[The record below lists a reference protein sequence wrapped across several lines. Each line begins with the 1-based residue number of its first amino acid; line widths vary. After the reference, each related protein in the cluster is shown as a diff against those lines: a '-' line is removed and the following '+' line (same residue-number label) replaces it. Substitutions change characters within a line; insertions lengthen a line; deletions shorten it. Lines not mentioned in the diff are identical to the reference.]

1 MKKPLALVF
10 DLGNVLLPIDLDKT
24 YEAFAFLSNKYSAS
38 EIKQITQSEALWS
51 AYEAGLQNDEA
62 FKLFLGERLELDC
75 TSEQFHSAFNALLLQ
90 FDESLCQYIKGLK
103 SKWPIYLLSN
113 TSRLHSNLFLQTN
126 FPNYNIFDAF
136 TRVHLSFE
144 MGVVKPDESIYLQLV
159 QENHLSDYHIIF
171 FDDNLSN
178 IESARN
184 FGWEA
189 ILIDPNK
196 SLHQIQQHIN
206 SLC

>member
-24 YEAFAFLSNKYSAS
+24 YEAFALLSKKYTAQ
-38 EIKQITQSEALWS
+38 EIKQITQAEALWS

-62 FKLFLGERLELDC
+62 FELFLVERLELDC
-75 TSEQFHSAFNALLLQ
+75 TSEQFQTAFNALLLQ
-90 FDESLCQYIKGLK
+90 FDETLCQYIKALK
-103 SKWPIYLLSN
+103 SKYPIYLLSN
-113 TSRLHSNLFLQTN
+113 TSSLHSNLFLQTN
-126 FPNYNIFDAF
+126 FPNYHIFDAF

-144 MGVVKPDESIYLQLV
+144 MGVVKPDVAIYRQLV
-159 QENHLSDYHIIF
+159 QENQLEDYQIVF
-171 FDDNLSN
+171 FDDNLHN

-189 ILIDPNK
+189 ILIDSNK